1 MNVLPVR
8 GNDTNKPAPF
18 PDIQVGI
25 ADYKIAVQPNRLIT
39 LGLGSCVGITFY
51 DPFSKMGG
59 LLHVMLPDSK
69 QFNSVNKPAKFAD
82 TGIPLVLSEM
92 KRLGARLGSLQVK
105 IAGGAQMFSG
115 LSEKFTL
122 NIGERNSQATKV
134 SLKSLGINILAEDVG
149 GNKGRTMILD
159 TTSGQVMIRTLGSHI
174 KVI

>member
-1 MNVLPVR
+1 MKVLPVR
-8 GNDTNKPAPF
+8 VYDTNKPAPF

-69 QFNSVNKPAKFAD
+69 QFKSVNKPAKFAD

-92 KRLGARLGSLQVK
+92 KRLGARLGRLQVK

-134 SLKSLGINILAEDVG
+134 SLKSLGINILAEDLG
-149 GNKGRTMILD
+149 GSKGRTMILD